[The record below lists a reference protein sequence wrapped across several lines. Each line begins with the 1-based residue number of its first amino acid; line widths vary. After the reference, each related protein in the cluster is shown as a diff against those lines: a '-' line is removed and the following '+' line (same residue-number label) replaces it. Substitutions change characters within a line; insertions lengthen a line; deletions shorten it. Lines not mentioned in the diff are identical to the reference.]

1 MSAFS
6 DYLEAKLLALTLCG
20 QDYQPPSQHYL
31 ALYTSATADID
42 GSGTE
47 VIGGEYARIRITF
60 AAPQQGPDGDFF
72 CANDGDIRSP
82 KPSTQPWGTITHFA
96 IYDAPA
102 GGNRLYHGPLKE
114 ARDIGVNDLFFV
126 VAGDLKVTLS

>member
-6 DYLEAKLLALTLCG
+6 DYLEEKLLAATLCG
-20 QDYQPPSQHYL
+20 QAFTPPEQHYV
-31 ALYTSATADID
+31 ALYTTATSDIE

-47 VIGGEYARIRITF
+47 VIGGDYARIRVLFT
-60 AAPQQGPDGDFF
+60 APAQGPDGDFY

-82 KPSTQPWGTITHFA
+82 KPSTQAWGTITHFA

-102 GGNRLYHGPLKE
+102 GGNRLYHGPLQE
-114 ARDIGVNDLFFV
+114 PRDIGVNDLFFV
-126 VAGDLKVTLS
+126 LSGDLKVTLS